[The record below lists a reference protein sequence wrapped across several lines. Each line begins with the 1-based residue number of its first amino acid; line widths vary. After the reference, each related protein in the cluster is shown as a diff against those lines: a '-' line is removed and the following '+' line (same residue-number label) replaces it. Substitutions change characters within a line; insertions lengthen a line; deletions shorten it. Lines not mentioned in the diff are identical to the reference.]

1 METQELVA
9 TQEFVEDEEGE
20 ESDAESDE
28 MYEDDFEEV
37 QGKSVQ
43 MTIQFSLTDDP
54 EGIFATQKDLN
65 NTQHD
70 AITTHQDSSPAVVAK
85 EQDNDETQNYD
96 TTLNYE
102 EKEEEVQHNNNNV
115 EDDFNATQV
124 VQDDDDDEE
133 DEDEIEI
140 DGGATQVFDAN
151 EK

>member
-37 QGKSVQ
+37 QGEVSPND
-43 MTIQFSLTDDP
+43 TQFSLTDDP

-70 AITTHQDSSPAVVAK
+70 AITTHQDSSLQLLPRSK
-85 EQDNDETQNYD
+85 TTMRRKTTTQR
-96 TTLNYE
+96 
-102 EKEEEVQHNNNNV
+102 
-115 EDDFNATQV
+115 
-124 VQDDDDDEE
+124 
-133 DEDEIEI
+133 
-140 DGGATQVFDAN
+140 
-151 EK
+151 